1 MSIRL
6 TGKFL
11 YFNMNLLIENAKQI
25 VTCHTQGE
33 RLTSGKS
40 QAKIGLLENASLY
53 CEDGIIKMMEHEMP
67 AGIRES
73 AEVIIDAQNKV
84 VMPGFVDSHT
94 HLVFAGE
101 RSNEFSMRM
110 HGKSY
115 EEIAKSGGGILNT
128 VNATR
133 NASKEE
139 LKQSA
144 KKRLDTF
151 IRFGVTTIEAKSGY
165 GLDFETEIKI
175 LEVINE
181 LRNESPLDVFATY
194 LGAHAFPKEIS
205 HEGYIDLILDRVIP
219 YIDEK
224 KLAQFID
231 VFCEM
236 NYFTPEETEKILTKG
251 SQCGLIPKVHT
262 NQFYSIGGIETAVKC
277 KAISV
282 DHLECMKPHD
292 IKALIKCNI
301 IATILPAVS
310 YFLNIP
316 YAPARDLIDN
326 DIPVALATD
335 FNPGSSMTENIQLV
349 MSLAVQNM
357 KISVEEAINA
367 VTINGAAA
375 LGVSDK
381 IGSIEEGKQAD
392 LLIFDMPNYNHLIYH
407 FGVNQLE
414 KVIKK
419 GKVIYEI

>member
-1 MSIRL
+1 MS
-6 TGKFL
+6 
-11 YFNMNLLIENAKQI
+11 LLIENAKQI

-33 RLTSGKS
+33 RFKSGEA
-40 QAKIGLLENASLY
+40 QAQIGLLENAGIY
-53 CEDGIIKMMEHEMP
+53 CEDGIIKMMEHEIP
-67 AGIRES
+67 SGVRES
-73 AEVIIDAQNKV
+73 AKTVIDCRGKV

-110 HGKSY
+110 QGKSY

-128 VNATR
+128 VEATR
-133 NASKEE
+133 NSSKGE
-139 LKQSA
+139 LLA
-144 KKRLDTF
+144 AAGKRLNTF
-151 IRFGVTTIEAKSGY
+151 TQFGVTSIEAKSGY
-165 GLDFETEIKI
+165 GLDYETEIKI

-181 LRNESPLDVFATY
+181 LKNESPLDIFATY
-194 LGAHAFPKEIS
+194 LGAHAFPKGKSHDEYIS
-205 HEGYIDLILDRVIP
+205 VIINGVIP
-219 YIDEK
+219 SVSER
-224 KLAQFID
+224 KLADFID

-236 NYFTPEETEKILTKG
+236 NYFTPEETEKILTAG
-251 SQCGLIPKVHT
+251 SEAGMIPKIHT
-262 NQFYSIGGIETAVKC
+262 NQFYSIGGVETAVKC
-277 KAISV
+277 KAISA

-292 IKALIKCNI
+292 IKSLIKSNV
-301 IATILPAVS
+301 IACVLPAVS

-335 FNPGSSMTENIQLV
+335 FNPGSAMTENIQLV

-375 LGVSDK
+375 LGISGK
-381 IGSIEEGKQAD
+381 TGSLEEGKQAD
-392 LLIFDMPNYNHLIYH
+392 LLIFDMPDYNHLIYH
-407 FGVNQLE
+407 FGVNHLE

-419 GKVIYEI
+419 GKVIYEV